1 MGKTDKNLRE
11 IIDKSYDAGRDA
23 TIDKAVAW
31 LKDNWREYIFH
42 DADGMIGFI
51 GWEKDFRKAMKKE
64 YGYEKHINRARE

>member
-1 MGKTDKNLRE
+1 MSPQDMQNVRE

-23 TIDKAVAW
+23 TIDKAVNW

-51 GWEKDFRKAMKKE
+51 GWEKDFRKAMKK
-64 YGYEKHINRARE
+64 K